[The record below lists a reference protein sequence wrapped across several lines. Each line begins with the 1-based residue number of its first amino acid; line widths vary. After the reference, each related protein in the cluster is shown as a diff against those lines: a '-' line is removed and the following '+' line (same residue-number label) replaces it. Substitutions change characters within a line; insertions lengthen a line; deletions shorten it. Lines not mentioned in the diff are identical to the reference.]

1 MRKLTN
7 PFVQN
12 VTSVGRYTD
21 SGCVGLHLDV
31 RNGRRK
37 YWVFRYTYQ
46 GKRTDIHL
54 GSIRSMSLKAA
65 RDEVAKIR
73 SDLVLGHTL
82 RHESKKA
89 IEKIPRKSFHEYAD
103 Q

>member
-31 RNGRRK
+31 RNERQK

-54 GSIRSMSLKAA
+54 GSIRIMSLKAA
-65 RDEVAKIR
+65 RDEGQSAVIIR
-73 SDLVLGHTL
+73 RLYVGKE
-82 RHESKKA
+82 RE
-89 IEKIPRKSFHEYAD
+89 
-103 Q
+103 